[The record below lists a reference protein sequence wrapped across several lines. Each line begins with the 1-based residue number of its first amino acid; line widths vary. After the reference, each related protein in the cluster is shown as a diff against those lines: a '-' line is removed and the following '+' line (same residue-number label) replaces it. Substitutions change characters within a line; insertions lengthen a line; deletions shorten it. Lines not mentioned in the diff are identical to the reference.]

1 MSLSEELS
9 VFQPDRDML
18 LTIGVFDG
26 VHQGHKYLIA
36 RLVEK
41 ARERNVLSGVI
52 TFRRH
57 PREVLSPSLTLPRL
71 TDPGQKVELLKK
83 EGVDAVIALSFDQE
97 MAAISARDFVN
108 LLKTHLRMKGL
119 VVGPDFALGKSREGD
134 IETLRKMGEEMDFDV
149 TVVSPRRVS
158 KSIVSSTAIRKAMAA
173 GDVKKVNTMLG
184 RPFSLLG
191 RVVSGT
197 HRGTSQLG
205 FPTINLD
212 VDANQALPPDGVYAT
227 RTVMDGKT
235 YQSMTNIGRR
245 PTFGGVQRNIES
257 HILDFTGDV
266 YGHEARLDFIG
277 RLRDEKKF
285 ESADELKKQ
294 IAKDIVKG
302 RTMLASLEE
311 NQYRYL
317 DE

>member
-1 MSLSEELS
+1 MSLSQELA
-9 VFQPDRDML
+9 VFHPDRDML

-41 ARERNVLSGVI
+41 AREQNMLSGVI
-52 TFRRH
+52 TFRQH
-57 PREVLSPSLTLPRL
+57 PREVLSPSLMLPRL
-71 TDPGQKVELLKK
+71 TDPQQKVELLKK
-83 EGVDAVIALSFDQE
+83 AGVDAVIVLSFDSQ
-97 MAAISARDFVN
+97 MAEIGARDFID
-108 LLKTHLRMKGL
+108 LLQKHLRMRGL
-119 VVGPDFALGKSREGD
+119 VVGPDFAVGRNREGD
-134 IETLRKMGEEMDFDV
+134 IETLRKMGQDKHFDIM
-149 TVVSPRRVS
+149 VVSPKRVS
-158 KSIVSSTAIRKAMAA
+158 RAVVSSTAIRKAMAA
-173 GDVKKVNTMLG
+173 GDIKKVNSMLG

-197 HRGTSQLG
+197 HRGGAQLG

-212 VDANQALPPDGVYAT
+212 VDSNQALPPDGVYAT
-227 RTVMDGKT
+227 RTIIDGKT

-245 PTFGGVQRNIES
+245 PTFGGVARTIES
-257 HILDFTGDV
+257 HILDFEGNV

-285 ESADELKKQ
+285 ESVDELKKQ
-294 IAKDIVKG
+294 ISKDIVKALA
-302 RTMLASLEE
+302 MLAVQDDSELK
-311 NQYRYL
+311 YC

>member
-1 MSLSEELS
+1 MSLSEELA
-9 VFQPDRDML
+9 VFHPDRDML

-41 ARERNVLSGVI
+41 AKERHMLSGVI
-52 TFRRH
+52 TFRKH

-71 TDPGQKVELLKK
+71 TDPQQKVELLKK
-83 EGVDAVIALSFDQE
+83 EGVDAVIVLSFDSQ
-97 MAAISARDFVN
+97 MAKIGARDFID
-108 LLKTHLRMKGL
+108 LLQKHLRMKGF
-119 VVGPDFALGKSREGD
+119 VVGPDFAVGRNREGD
-134 IETLRKMGEEMDFDV
+134 IETLRKMGQEKDFDI
-149 TVVSPRRVS
+149 TVVSPRKVS
-158 KSIVSSTAIRKAMAA
+158 RSVVSSTAIRKAMAA
-173 GDVKKVNTMLG
+173 GDVKRVNAMLG
-184 RPFSLLG
+184 RPFSLVG

-197 HRGTSQLG
+197 HRGGSQLG

-212 VDANQALPPDGVYAT
+212 VDSNQALPPDGVYAT
-227 RTVMDGKT
+227 QTVIDGKT

-245 PTFGGVQRNIES
+245 PTFGGVKRIIES
-257 HILDFTGDV
+257 HILDFEGNV

-285 ESADELKKQ
+285 ETVEELKKQ
-294 IAKDIVKG
+294 IAKAIVKG
-302 RTMLASLEE
+302 RAMLASQND
-311 NQYRYL
+311 NQFGYI

>member
-1 MSLSEELS
+1 MSLSQDLS
-9 VFQPDRDML
+9 GHNPDGGML

-26 VHQGHKYLIA
+26 VHQGHKYLID

-41 ARERNVLSGVI
+41 AREQHMLSGVV

-71 TDPGQKVELLKK
+71 TNPEQKVELLKK
-83 EGVDAVIALSFDQE
+83 EGVDTVIVLDFDSE
-97 MAAISARDFVN
+97 MAAISAHDFIS
-108 LLKTHLRMKGL
+108 LLQKYLRMKGL
-119 VVGPDFALGKSREGD
+119 VVGPDFAIGKNREGD
-134 IETLRKMGEEMDFDV
+134 IETIRKMGREMGFEV
-149 TVVSPRRVS
+149 TVVTPKRVS
-158 KSIVSSTAIRKAMAA
+158 RTVVSSTAIRKAMAA
-173 GDVKKVNTMLG
+173 GEIKKVNEMLG
-184 RPFSLLG
+184 HPFSLTG

-212 VDANQALPPDGVYAT
+212 VDAAQALPPDGVYAT

-245 PTFGGVQRNIES
+245 PTFGGVARTIES
-257 HILDFTGDV
+257 HILDFHGDV
-266 YGHEARLDFIG
+266 YGHVARLDFIG

-285 ESADELKKQ
+285 ETVEELKKQ

-302 RTMLASLEE
+302 RAMLALQGDS
-311 NQYRYL
+311 QYKYI

>member
-1 MSLSEELS
+1 MSLSDELA

-41 ARERNVLSGVI
+41 AREQRMLSGVI

-71 TDPGQKVELLKK
+71 TDPQQKVELLKQ
-83 EGVDAVIALSFDQE
+83 EGVDAVIALSFDSQ
-97 MAAISARDFVN
+97 MAEIGARDFVD
-108 LLKTHLRMKGL
+108 LLQKHLRMRGL
-119 VVGPDFALGKSREGD
+119 VVGPDFALGRNREGD
-134 IETLRKMGEEMDFDV
+134 LETLRKMGKEKDFDI
-149 TVVSPRRVS
+149 TVVSPKRVS
-158 KSIVSSTAIRKAMAA
+158 HVVVSSTAIRKAMAA
-173 GDVKKVNTMLG
+173 GEIKKVNSMLG

-191 RVVSGT
+191 RVVSGA
-197 HRGTSQLG
+197 HRGGPQLG

-212 VDANQALPPDGVYAT
+212 VDSNQALPPDGVYAT
-227 RTVMDGKT
+227 RTIIDGKT

-245 PTFGGVQRNIES
+245 PTFGGVERTIET
-257 HILDFTGDV
+257 HILDFEGNV

-285 ESADELKKQ
+285 ESVEDLKKQ
-294 IAKDIVKG
+294 IARDIVKG
-302 RTMLASLEE
+302 RAMLATQDD
-311 NQYRYL
+311 NQLRYI